1 MFFKGL
7 NAIVDNFVSSSHVL
21 SLVCTRMHVEGDL
34 EKLIFSPAQ
43 PGITRDIRGAWISD
57 TVRSYDDSFREFFE
71 VLTGWQMASKC
82 YLVCY
87 LEIASPTRKYPVELK
102 REMTI
107 VCGRCR
113 PIDVTAEPSSHWL

>member
-43 PGITRDIRGAWISD
+43 PGITRDIRGAWIS
-57 TVRSYDDSFREFFE
+57 VNPILAEGSDSELFEKWLIKGSEYELFRGCFCRQKLHMNIYLYSFE
-71 VLTGWQMASKC
+71 
-82 YLVCY
+82 
-87 LEIASPTRKYPVELK
+87 I
-102 REMTI
+102 
-107 VCGRCR
+107 
-113 PIDVTAEPSSHWL
+113 